1 MKNRLLNI
9 QLTNEVQPKVR
20 EINGLEWV
28 QYGDGEYRNNYPQ
41 YLVDLYNN
49 SESRILI

>member
-1 MKNRLLNI
+1 MKDRLLNI

-28 QYGDGEYRNNYPQ
+28 QYGDGEYRNNYPHV
-41 YLVDLYNN
+41 L
-49 SESRILI
+49 SRLI